1 MKLKDKML
9 FGLLHCKVP
18 VAFLVEHR
26 TFASFLM
33 WAVAGRGLCQAGLF
47 LESAFSTVNLSFS
60 PSSFVP
66 FVSFLQKSLKVLF
79 LENMGLDNLHLWPQ
93 SCQTALLPAVAVGS
107 NSSQLPST
115 DLDCRKRRQAKS
127 NREMME
133 HNWAKPKCMPTS
145 QLLPQVYTWH
155 NTRTSNIYAPWNK
168 ILLLHKLQKMWTQIS
183 AQLIKNST
191 AQLWRNG
198 SQERMSPKD
207 ITRA

>member
-66 FVSFLQKSLKVLF
+66 FVSFLQKSCFSEFSFTKPCF
-79 LENMGLDNLHLWPQ
+79 P
-93 SCQTALLPAVAVGS
+93 SYS
-107 NSSQLPST
+107 FSSS
-115 DLDCRKRRQAKS
+115 
-127 NREMME
+127 MF
-133 HNWAKPKCMPTS
+133 
-145 QLLPQVYTWH
+145 
-155 NTRTSNIYAPWNK
+155 
-168 ILLLHKLQKMWTQIS
+168 
-183 AQLIKNST
+183 
-191 AQLWRNG
+191 
-198 SQERMSPKD
+198 
-207 ITRA
+207 